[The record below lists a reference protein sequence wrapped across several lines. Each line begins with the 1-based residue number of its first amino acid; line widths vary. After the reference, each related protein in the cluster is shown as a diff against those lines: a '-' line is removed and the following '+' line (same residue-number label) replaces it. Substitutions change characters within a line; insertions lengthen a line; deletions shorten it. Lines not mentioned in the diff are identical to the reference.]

1 MRVLWVK
8 VAPPTQA
15 LVHSSRVWAFRSL
28 FTFMLQCATLKHMS
42 EVGIRALKQNA
53 SAVVAEA
60 AAGETVTI
68 TDRGRPVARMSA
80 IPKSRLRA
88 LIEEGHARP
97 ARGRLIDLP
106 APEPGPDL
114 SSALVGMRDDERY

>member
-1 MRVLWVK
+1 
-8 VAPPTQA
+8 
-15 LVHSSRVWAFRSL
+15 
-28 FTFMLQCATLKHMS
+28 MS

-80 IPKSRLRA
+80 IPKSRLLA
-88 LIEEGHARP
+88 LIEEGRARP
-97 ARGRLIDLP
+97 ARGRLIDLSV
-106 APEPGPDL
+106 PEPGPDV
-114 SSALVGMRDDERY
+114 SSALREMRDDERY

>member
-1 MRVLWVK
+1 
-8 VAPPTQA
+8 
-15 LVHSSRVWAFRSL
+15 
-28 FTFMLQCATLKHMS
+28 MS

-68 TDRGRPVARMSA
+68 TDRGRPVAQLTPLPAS
-80 IPKSRLRA
+80 PLQRLLASGR
-88 LIEEGHARP
+88 ARP
-97 ARGRLIDLP
+97 PRLDIRELP

-114 SSALVGMRDDERY
+114 SAELAAMRDAERY